1 MIQRVRFLIMDQVG
15 EIPFGIGV
23 DIINVNREIDVILDN
38 LAIIILLISHNSM
51 KRRNNDCHKTLVL
64 TL

>member
-1 MIQRVRFLIMDQVG
+1 MDQVG